1 MNIRNAHCTD
11 SQLTLYVR
19 RDLPWRELLQVD
31 RHLEICEDCAGW
43 LARRADVR
51 RARAVLRAVV
61 GANPHLSYE
70 QLESLAEGTLRLTGA
85 LASHV
90 RECPTCDGELR
101 EMTDFVG
108 TFGAVPPSSEQ
119 TSFLH
124 LVRSWFERPL
134 QLAGVAA
141 GVLAV
146 SAGLLM
152 GQVGLQRKSIDGVS
166 NSAASRSIV
175 VDSRRASSVE
185 DCSGTELALGSE
197 EWYALYERGEL
208 EKLAQ
213 VLREPAAAGDRLA
226 QSTLGI
232 LIARGYG
239 TGSGR
244 DAAHVW
250 LRKAAAQG
258 DSCARQAL
266 ATIK

>member
-90 RECPTCDGELR
+90 RECSTCDGELR

-108 TFGAVPPSSEQ
+108 TFGAVPPPEP

-175 VDSRRASSVE
+175 VDSGHATSVE
-185 DCSGTELALGSE
+185 DCNGTELALGSE

-208 EKLAQ
+208 EKL
-213 VLREPAAAGDRLA
+213 VLMLRGPAAAGDRLA

-239 TGSGR
+239 TGGERNS
-244 DAAHVW
+244 AQVW

-266 ATIK
+266 AAMK

>member
-31 RHLEICEDCAGW
+31 RHLDICEDCAGW

-51 RARAVLRAVV
+51 RARAVLRAVI
-61 GANPHLSYE
+61 GANPHLTYE

-108 TFGAVPPSSEQ
+108 TFGAVAPPAGPR
-119 TSFLH
+119 SFSD
-124 LVRSWFERPL
+124 LVRGWFERPF
-134 QLAGVAA
+134 QLAAVAA
-141 GVLAV
+141 AVAAV
-146 SAGLLM
+146 SAGMLM
-152 GQVGLQRKSIDGVS
+152 GQVGLQKKGIDGVS

-175 VDSRRASSVE
+175 VDSRQATSVQ

-208 EKLAQ
+208 DKLAQ
-213 VLREPAAAGDRLA
+213 VLREPARSGDRLA

-232 LIARGYG
+232 LISRGYG
-239 TGSGR
+239 AGGER
-244 DAAHVW
+244 DAARVW
-250 LRKAAAQG
+250 LGKAAAQG

-266 ATIK
+266 AAMK

>member
-31 RHLEICEDCAGW
+31 RHLETCEDCAGW

-51 RARAVLRAVV
+51 RARSVLRAVI

-108 TFGAVPPSSEQ
+108 TFGATPPPSAP
-119 TSFLH
+119 TSFLD

-134 QLAGVAA
+134 QLAAVAA
-141 GVLAV
+141 AVVAV

-152 GQVGLQRKSIDGVS
+152 GQAGLQRKAIGGVS

-175 VDSRRASSVE
+175 VDSRYATSVA

-226 QSTLGI
+226 QSTLGM

-239 TGSGR
+239 AGGER
-244 DAAHVW
+244 DAGRVW

-266 ATIK
+266 AAMK